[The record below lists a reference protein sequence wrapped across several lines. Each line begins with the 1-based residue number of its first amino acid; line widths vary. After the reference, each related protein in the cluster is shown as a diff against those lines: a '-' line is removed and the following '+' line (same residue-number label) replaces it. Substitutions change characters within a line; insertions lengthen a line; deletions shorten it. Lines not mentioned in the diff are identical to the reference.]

1 MQLPPIFILIK
12 TLKRIDRKGI
22 NSGKRGRKER
32 GKKMVINSK
41 GMEEITDAIRY
52 LEVVVEITEKYLEQF
67 NWENMKK
74 IVDEIKKP

>member
-1 MQLPPIFILIK
+1 VQLPPIFILIK

-52 LEVVVEITEKYLEQF
+52 LEIIVEITEKHLEQF